1 MSKKSMVVSNQTVI
15 ALTLRQWFIGMTA
28 ICGSLFMSC
37 EMAYATDL
45 IMSQEETQCIQHLTP
60 GGNGAQSIS
69 VQCASIVF
77 IADKDTSVIYM
88 CSAIVGTNFNVQ
100 QGRFIG
106 GLPPNGGFFC
116 RRDIVPT
123 PPPFVCYY
131 LAKKSYRYDRCS
143 RRPVDTKHGRVKLE
157 Y

>member
-1 MSKKSMVVSNQTVI
+1 MPKKSMVVSNQTVI
-15 ALTLRQWFIGMTA
+15 VLMLRQCFIGMTA
-28 ICGSLFMSC
+28 ICGSPFMSC

-69 VQCASIVF
+69 VQFESIVF

-88 CSAIVGTNFNVQ
+88 CSAIVGKHFNVQ

-123 PPPFVCYY
+123 PPTIR
-131 LAKKSYRYDRCS
+131 LLLLGQKI
-143 RRPVDTKHGRVKLE
+143 L
-157 Y
+157 